1 MCWVGKVEHKHV
13 AKENI
18 EVRKMLL
25 KEREELFD
33 NPSFASPY
41 QFMRYE
47 IGIGYVTKIN
57 PCHSVVFPQFDQSH
71 ITINEGLHCY
81 SPSKCKFVKHETPK
95 GETNVITVY
104 LYSDIKNLAEQAR
117 NTICFPADR
126 YRYPVVMKAIIP
138 KGTTYYEN
146 DSGEIVSEKLIVKE
160 IDNKL

>member
-1 MCWVGKVEHKHV
+1 MCWIGKVEHKHV

-18 EVRKMLL
+18 EVRKILL
-25 KEREELFD
+25 KEREELFN
-33 NPSFASPY
+33 NPSFVSPY
-41 QFMRYE
+41 QFMKYG

-57 PCHSVVFPQFDQSH
+57 PCHGFPQSDDPSR

-81 SPSKCKFVKHETPK
+81 NPSKCRFVKHENFQ
-95 GETNVITVY
+95 GETSVINVY
-104 LYSDIKNLAEQAR
+104 LFDSKNLAVQTK

-126 YRYPVVMKAIIP
+126 YRYPVLMKAIIP

-146 DSGEIVSEKLIVKE
+146 YRGEIVSEKLIIKE

>member
-1 MCWVGKVEHKHV
+1 MCWTGKVEHKYV

-33 NPSFASPY
+33 NPSFVSPY
-41 QFMRYE
+41 QFMKYE

-57 PCHSVVFPQFDQSH
+57 PFHAFQQSDPSR

-81 SPSKCKFVKHETPK
+81 SPSKCRFVKHENSQ
-95 GETNVITVY
+95 GETSVINVY
-104 LYSDIKNLAEQAR
+104 LLCNFKNLAEQVR
-117 NTICFPADR
+117 NTICFPADG

>member
-1 MCWVGKVEHKHV
+1 MCWIGKVEHKHV

-25 KEREELFD
+25 KERKELFD
-33 NPSFASPY
+33 NPSFVSPY
-41 QFMRYE
+41 QFMKYG

-57 PCHSVVFPQFDQSH
+57 PLHAFPPSGQSY
-71 ITINEGLHCY
+71 ITINAGLHCY
-81 SPSKCKFVKHETPK
+81 SPSKCRFSKRENFQ
-95 GETNVITVY
+95 GETSVITVY
-104 LYSDIKNLAEQAR
+104 LYSEIKNLAVQAR
-117 NTICFPADR
+117 NTICFPADM
-126 YRYPVVMKAIIP
+126 YRYPVLMKAIIP

>member
-1 MCWVGKVEHKHV
+1 MCWAGKVEHKHI

-33 NPSFASPY
+33 NPSFVSPY
-41 QFMRYE
+41 QFMKYG

-57 PCHSVVFPQFDQSH
+57 PCHAFPQYEPSR

-81 SPSKCKFVKHETPK
+81 SPSKCRFVKHENFQ
-95 GETNVITVY
+95 GETSLITVY
-104 LYSDIKNLAEQAR
+104 LYSEIKNLAAQAR
-117 NTICFPADR
+117 DTVCFPADR
-126 YRYPVVMKAIIP
+126 YRYPVLMKAIIP

-146 DSGEIVSEKLIVKE
+146 DSGEIVSEKLIIKE

>member
-1 MCWVGKVEHKHV
+1 MCWVGKTEHKHV
-13 AKENI
+13 AKEDI

-33 NPSFASPY
+33 NPSFVSPY
-41 QFMRYE
+41 QFMKYV

-57 PCHSVVFPQFDQSH
+57 PCHSFPQFDSSR
-71 ITINEGLHCY
+71 ITINEGFHCY
-81 SPSKCKFVKHETPK
+81 SPSKCRFVKHENLQ
-95 GETNVITVY
+95 GETSVITVY
-104 LYSDIKNLAEQAR
+104 LLCDSKNLAEQAR
-117 NTICFPADR
+117 NTICFPADI
-126 YRYPVVMKAIIP
+126 YRNPVVMKAIIP

>member
-1 MCWVGKVEHKHV
+1 MCWTGKVKHKYV

-18 EVRKMLL
+18 EVRKILL
-25 KEREELFD
+25 KERKEFFD
-33 NPSFASPY
+33 NPSFVSPY
-41 QFMRYE
+41 QFMKYE

-57 PCHSVVFPQFDQSH
+57 PCHGFDDPSR

-81 SPSKCKFVKHETPK
+81 SPSKCKFVNHKNSK
-95 GETNVITVY
+95 GKTSVITVY
-104 LYSDIKNLAEQAR
+104 LFDYKNLAVQAR
-117 NTICFPADR
+117 NTVCFPADI
-126 YRYPVVMKAIIP
+126 YRYPVLMKAIIP